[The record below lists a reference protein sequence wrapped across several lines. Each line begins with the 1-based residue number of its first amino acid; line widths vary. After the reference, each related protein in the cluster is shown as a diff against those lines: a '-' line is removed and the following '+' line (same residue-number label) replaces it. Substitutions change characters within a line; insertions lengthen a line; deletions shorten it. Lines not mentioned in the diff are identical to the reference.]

1 MEWIDFVSSMKVLP
15 LNAIRKSGNIDY
27 SSSALATPVMVQA
40 YFGITER
47 AKSYMVSN
55 RVDL

>member
-1 MEWIDFVSSMKVLP
+1 MKVLP